1 MREQPMLDL
10 RRVSS
15 GSTITG
21 LAFALLLVALALAP
35 RAEAFIYWT
44 NGDSIGR
51 ADLDGTGVRSRFIP
65 ISTPGLSDLAI
76 DVDYA
81 YWATCKPDQETGAP
95 CANGAIGRANLDGT
109 GVDESLIGGIDPT
122 GVAVDGEHIYW
133 TWSECDAGCST
144 AELQT
149 AAGGIGRA
157 NLDGTGVDESFIGGI
172 NPAGVGAIS
181 GYVAV
186 DAEHIYWTGSFCEGV
201 CNGQGTDQVA
211 FAIGRANL
219 DGTGVDRDF
228 IITGRSPGDGVDGTD
243 LALDAGHIYWS
254 GRDFTACCGATIG
267 RANLDGTGVEQ
278 HFIAGPCCLYAPLW
292 RGIAVDSAR
301 VYWTQ
306 YGSRYTPTGSILRA
320 NLDGTGVEP
329 TFIAPLGDES
339 ISPSAIA
346 VDAPTVTKAEGK
358 ASAPKTQKQAGKTIL
373 VKVRIEG
380 KERLTAKARG
390 QIRVNTTYKLK
401 PQTVDVA
408 RGDTKKL
415 RLKPKKAKS
424 KRILDALKRGEK
436 ARVKLKVKLTDQAGN
451 TETEKLQVTLLKVQ
465 TRSKGR

>member
-1 MREQPMLDL
+1 MVRAQRLRERARAWPTIGTL
-10 RRVSS
+10 VSL
-15 GSTITG
+15 IC
-21 LAFALLLVALALAP
+21 FLALASP
-35 RAEAFIYWT
+35 AEAFIYWT

-65 ISTPGLSDLAI
+65 ISTHGLSDLAL
-76 DVDYA
+76 DADYA
-81 YWATCKPDQETGAP
+81 YWATCKTGEP
-95 CANGAIGRANLDGT
+95 CTDGAIGRANLDGM
-109 GVDESLIGGIDPT
+109 GIDESLIGGIDPT
-122 GVAVDGEHIYW
+122 GVAVDSEHIYW
-133 TWSECDAGCST
+133 TWSECGAECST

-157 NLDGTGVDESFIGGI
+157 NLDGTGVDESFIDGI
-172 NPAGVGAIS
+172 NPAGVGAPS

-186 DAEHIYWTGSFCEGV
+186 DAERIYWTGSFCEGD
-201 CNGQGTDQVA
+201 CNGQGTDQIA
-211 FAIGRANL
+211 FAVGRANL

-228 IITGRSPGDGVDGTD
+228 IITGRSPGGGVAGTD

-306 YGSRYTPTGSILRA
+306 YDSRDTPTGSILHA

-329 TFIAPLGDES
+329 AFIAPLGDES

-358 ASAPKTQKQAGKTIL
+358 ASAAKTQTQGKAIV
-373 VKVRIEG
+373 VKVRIEA
-380 KERLTAKARG
+380 KERLTAEARG
-390 QIRVNTTYKLK
+390 QITFNATYKLK
-401 PQTVDVA
+401 PKAVDVA
-408 RGDTKKL
+408 RSDTKKL
-415 RLKPKKAKS
+415 RLKPRKAKS
-424 KRILDALKRGEK
+424 KRILHALKHGEK
-436 ARVKLKVKLTDQAGN
+436 ARAKLMVKLTDQAGN
-451 TETEKLQVTLLKVQ
+451 TKTEKLQVTLLKAQ
-465 TRSKGR
+465 TRSNGR